1 MTRRFTR
8 SESSASPVK
17 RRVARGAAYSITR
30 RAMIGVLGA
39 TMVSGCTRAP
49 ADPRRVVIGASPTG
63 VPFSYV
69 DPDTNQLTGAM
80 VDIAALLT
88 TRLGLRPQFRIV
100 PFAGL
105 VPSLMTGR
113 IDLIAA
119 AMLRTPAREALVGFS
134 RAVFAYS
141 GGLALR
147 NGTAGHYPDL
157 ASLRALRVGAQIGTR
172 FVDQLRDAGVDQ
184 IVTYQG
190 LGDMLRDLAHGR
202 IDAAY
207 GDDPILRMILRIGP
221 RWALHMPTEFRA
233 PGKEQ
238 LCLIGRKDAPLLAR
252 INAELDGPARA
263 GIAPVLAHWGLQPS
277 GGLA

>member
-172 FVDQLRDAGVDQ
+172 FVDQD
-184 IVTYQG
+184 
-190 LGDMLRDLAHGR
+190 
-202 IDAAY
+202 
-207 GDDPILRMILRIGP
+207 
-221 RWALHMPTEFRA
+221 
-233 PGKEQ
+233 
-238 LCLIGRKDAPLLAR
+238 RKS
-252 INAELDGPARA
+252 
-263 GIAPVLAHWGLQPS
+263 VV
-277 GGLA
+277 

>member
-1 MTRRFTR
+1 M
-8 SESSASPVK
+8 
-17 RRVARGAAYSITR
+17 ITR
-30 RAMIGVLGA
+30 RATVAGLGA
-39 TMVSGCTRAP
+39 ALVAGCTGAP

-80 VDIAALLT
+80 VDIAAQLT
-88 TRLGLRPQFRIV
+88 RQLGLHPEFRIV
-100 PFAGL
+100 PFSGL

-134 RAVFAYS
+134 APVFAYA
-141 GGLALR
+141 GGLAVR
-147 NGTAGHYPDL
+147 NDARGVYPDL
-157 ASLRALRVGAQIGTR
+157 AALRPLRVGTQIGTR
-172 FVDQLRDAGVDQ
+172 FVDQLREAGVNQ
-184 IVTYQG
+184 VSTYQG
-190 LGDMLRDLAHGR
+190 LGDMLRDLSHGR

-221 RWALHMPTEFRA
+221 RWAVHMPAEFHG

-238 LCLIGRKDAPLLAR
+238 LCLIARKGSPLLAR
-252 INAELDGPARA
+252 IDGELGGPALGR
-263 GIAPVLAHWGLQPS
+263 IAPVLKRWGLEPS
-277 GGLA
+277 EGHA

>member
-1 MTRRFTR
+1 
-8 SESSASPVK
+8 V
-17 RRVARGAAYSITR
+17 ITR
-30 RAMIGVLGA
+30 RAAVGGLSA
-39 TMVSGCTRAP
+39 ALLAGCARTP

-134 RAVFAYS
+134 RPVFAYA
-141 GGLALR
+141 GGLAVR
-147 NGTAGHYPDL
+147 NDATGHYPDL

-172 FVDQLRDAGVDQ
+172 FVDQLRDAGVEQ
-184 IVTYQG
+184 VSTYQG

-221 RWALHMPTEFRA
+221 RWAVHMPGEFRA
-233 PGKEQ
+233 PGKEA
-238 LCLIGRKDAPLLAR
+238 LCLIGRKNAPLLAR
-252 INAELDGPARA
+252 IDGELTGSARA
-263 GIAPVLAHWGLQPS
+263 GIMPVLARWGLDTA
-277 GGLA
+277 GGLV

>member
-1 MTRRFTR
+1 
-8 SESSASPVK
+8 V
-17 RRVARGAAYSITR
+17 ITR
-30 RAMIGVLGA
+30 RATVGGIGAALLV
-39 TMVSGCTRAP
+39 GCARAP

-69 DPDTNQLTGAM
+69 DPDTNRLTGAM

-88 TRLGLRPQFRIV
+88 TQLGLRPQFRIV

-134 RAVFAYS
+134 HPVFAYA
-141 GGLALR
+141 GALAVR
-147 NGTAGHYPDL
+147 NDARGRYPDL
-157 ASLRALRVGAQIGTR
+157 ASLRPLRVGAQIGTR
-172 FVDQLRDAGVDQ
+172 FVDQLHDAGVDR
-184 IVTYQG
+184 VSTYQG

-207 GDDPILRMILRIGP
+207 GDEPILRMILRIGP
-221 RWALHMPTEFRA
+221 RWSLHMPAEFRGA
-233 PGKEQ
+233 GKEQ
-238 LCLIGRKDAPLLAR
+238 LCLIGRKGAPLLAR
-252 INAELDGPARA
+252 IDGALAGRARDR
-263 GIAPVLAHWGLQPS
+263 IAPVLTRWGLESS
-277 GGLA
+277 GPGPRA